1 MGRTKTYFVDLERLE
16 SLGDQASVI
25 IRLMMVCNDISVANH
40 CLGIFQESFIDDSP
54 SVRKHFK
61 KGAAMYFVRLQCGHL
76 HEALD
81 VIKEIKDDQNLYKRI
96 ERCSNT
102 AKDSFKKL
110 TDCLKG
116 GPSRRNF
123 EQYITRIRNNLAFHY
138 CHQGGEKLIDRALS
152 DRAGRIEA
160 RISKITLGDHLSL
173 GRFELA
179 DDIID
184 SIVCRHIFGVPRS
197 ADLRSEV
204 DKILDFGSDLC
215 KSLIEFGWE
224 FVTRFIRDHAAK

>member
-1 MGRTKTYFVDLERLE
+1 
-16 SLGDQASVI
+16 
-25 IRLMMVCNDISVANH
+25 
-40 CLGIFQESFIDDSP
+40 
-54 SVRKHFK
+54 VRKHFE

-81 VIKEIKDDQNLYKRI
+81 VTQEIKDDQNLYNRI

-110 TDCLKG
+110 MDCLKG
-116 GPSRRNF
+116 GPDKWKF

-138 CHQGGEKLIDRALS
+138 CHKKGEKLIDRALS

-160 RISKITLGDHLSL
+160 KTSKITLGDHLSL
-173 GRFELA
+173 WRFEHA

-184 SIVCRHIFGVPRS
+184 SIVCRQIFGVPRS

-204 DKILDFGSDLC
+204 GKILDLGSDLG
-215 KSLIEFGWE
+215 KALIMFGGEFATL
-224 FVTRFIRDHAAK
+224 FVKDHAAK

>member
-1 MGRTKTYFVDLERLE
+1 M
-16 SLGDQASVI
+16 
-25 IRLMMVCNDISVANH
+25 
-40 CLGIFQESFIDDSP
+40 
-54 SVRKHFK
+54 RKHFE

-81 VIKEIKDDQNLYKRI
+81 VIQEIKDDQNLYNRT

-116 GPSRRNF
+116 GPNKWKF

-138 CHQGGEKLIDRALS
+138 CHKKGEKLIDRALS

-160 RISKITLGDHLSL
+160 KTSKITLGDHLSL
-173 GRFELA
+173 WRFEHA

-184 SIVCRHIFGVPRS
+184 SIVCRQIFVVPRS

-204 DKILDFGSDLC
+204 DKILDLGSDLG
-215 KSLIEFGWE
+215 KALIMFGGEFATL
-224 FVTRFIRDHAAK
+224 FVKDHAAK